1 MVSSVAADIINGAR
15 ELPREIKAKTTNRP
29 LIDTCRDI
37 RIGAA
42 AGVKRWSA
50 VDDFALHALTLY
62 PNAHHGRLAEAITMA
77 DQVGEKF
84 VENKT
89 DMMDGPR
96 INPLALQKIGR
107 LFREPA
113 DRGSRHGYFG
123 LDMHDRL
130 LRTIQREQ
138 NGSGVVECRVAVF
151 KCADKSNEL
160 RERFLHLWHEAG
172 KKFLDPLLAIEFA

>member
-1 MVSSVAADIINGAR
+1 MDYHTLA
-15 ELPREIKAKTTNRP
+15 
-29 LIDTCRDI
+29 
-37 RIGAA
+37 
-42 AGVKRWSA
+42 RWSLVVYWA
-50 VDDFALHALTLY
+50 VILCLVAVL
-62 PNAHHGRLAEAITMA
+62 I
-77 DQVGEKF
+77 
-84 VENKT
+84 
-89 DMMDGPR
+89 
-96 INPLALQKIGR
+96 PLLLMGGIIGR

-130 LRTIQREQ
+130 LGTIQREQ

-172 KKFLDPLLAIEFA
+172 KKFLENRCRI